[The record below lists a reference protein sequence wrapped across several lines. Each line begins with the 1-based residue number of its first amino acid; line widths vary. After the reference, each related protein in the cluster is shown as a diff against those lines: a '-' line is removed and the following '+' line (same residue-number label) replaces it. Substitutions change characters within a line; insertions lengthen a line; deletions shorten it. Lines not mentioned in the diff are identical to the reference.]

1 MVFFVT
7 KQKYMS
13 SPNQPPPP
21 YSCQYSPQIPE
32 LLLQLNCSLMLS
44 TYQAGKLI
52 FLSPKDEH
60 SLVQLPR
67 NFNKVMGVG
76 LHEDKMV
83 LATKDEVHVMR
94 NSPDLARFY
103 PRKPDTY
110 DSLFMPRAT
119 FYTGL
124 LDIHD
129 IDFGVDDR
137 IFAVNTS
144 FSCLIEV
151 DVNYSF
157 TPIWH
162 PPFISKLA
170 SEDRCHLNG
179 MALKDGKPKYVTAFN
194 TGDTPQSWREVVTSG
209 GILMDVES
217 NEIIAEALP
226 MPHSPRLYRDE
237 LYVLLSAKGA
247 LAKVDPTSGQYDII
261 TQTKGFV
268 RGLAFQGDYAFIGL
282 SKLRQ
287 NSSTFAQLPFAK
299 DAQQSGILV
308 VHLPTGAVIGQI
320 TYQASVDEIYDVQV
334 LPNSIRPN
342 ILNTAKPDY
351 KLGLHIPDTT
361 FWAPITNE

>member
-1 MVFFVT
+1 MP
-7 KQKYMS
+7 

-21 YSCQYSPQIPE
+21 FSCQYTPQVPE
-32 LLLQLNCSLMLS
+32 LLQQLNCSLMLS

-76 LHEDKMV
+76 LYDDKLV
-83 LATKDEVHVMR
+83 LATKDEVLVMR

-103 PRKPDTY
+103 PRKPGTY

-119 FYTGL
+119 YYTGL
-124 LDIHD
+124 IDIHD

-151 DVNYSF
+151 NFNYSF
-157 TPIWH
+157 TPVWQ

-194 TGDTPQSWREVVTSG
+194 AGDTPQSWREEVTTG
-209 GILMDVES
+209 GILMDVET
-217 NEIIAEALP
+217 NNIVAEGLP
-226 MPHSPRLYRDE
+226 MPHSPRLYRDA

-247 LAKVDPTSGQYDII
+247 LARINPNTGRYDMVA
-261 TQTKGFV
+261 QTKGFV
-268 RGLAFQGDYAFIGL
+268 RGLAFHGDYAFIGL

-287 NSSTFAQLPFAK
+287 NSSTFAKLPFAK
-299 DAQQSGILV
+299 QAQQSGIV
-308 VHLPTGAVIGQI
+308 IIHLPTGATVGQI
-320 TYQASVDEIYDVQV
+320 VYQTSVDEIYDVQV

-342 ILNTAKPDY
+342 IVNTDKPDY
-351 KLGLHIPDTT
+351 KMGLHIPGTT
-361 FWAPITNE
+361 FWAPLSNEEKDYF